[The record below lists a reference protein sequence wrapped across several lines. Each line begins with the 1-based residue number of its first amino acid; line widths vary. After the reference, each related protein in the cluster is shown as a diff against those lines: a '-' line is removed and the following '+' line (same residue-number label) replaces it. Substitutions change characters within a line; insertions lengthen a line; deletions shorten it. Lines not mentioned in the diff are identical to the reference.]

1 MSFEPAPP
9 WPIELPLRELGLSWP
24 ETHEDFP
31 WGERAL
37 KVKGKM
43 FGLLGTSDRGFF
55 FTVKLPLS
63 AAAATSQP
71 WAKPTGYG
79 LGRSGW
85 ISARFEEPGEVPE
98 DLLRDWMCESYR
110 AVAPKALVKRLAADE
125 P

>member
-1 MSFEPAPP
+1 MSFQPADP
-9 WPIELPLRELGLSWP
+9 WPIELALRELGLHWP

-37 KVKGKM
+37 KVRGKM
-43 FGLLGTSDRGFF
+43 FCLLGTSDQGFF
-55 FTVKLPLS
+55 FTVKLPQS

-85 ISARFEEPGEVPE
+85 ISARFEAPSAVPE
-98 DLLRDWMCESYR
+98 ELLRDWMRESYC
-110 AVAPKALVKRLAADE
+110 AVAPKALAKRLAAGE
-125 P
+125 L